1 MCVFVAQVYTTLAC
15 ALFVSAVGVY
25 MHMLLHI
32 GGLITSLAF
41 IATTMWLLSTP
52 ATPVNEVSLADGSL
66 HLVSLWFVHSI
77 TQSQLWLD
85 FATIIFSNWL
95 VSRPFLY
102 VAGISLNCCYPL
114 WGRGKDWR
122 FWRERH
128 SVRVPLLGH
137 LWRQFCTLIQG
148 TSDIEVYSSFLVMHT
163 QLRTGLSHKA
173 LLCPCGGC
181 E

>member
-1 MCVFVAQVYTTLAC
+1 MDYAASFFEGRSSNWSYGTMKNFSTISGPVRYHLQRVYTTLAC

-77 TQSQLWLD
+77 TQSQL
-85 FATIIFSNWL
+85 
-95 VSRPFLY
+95 
-102 VAGISLNCCYPL
+102 
-114 WGRGKDWR
+114 
-122 FWRERH
+122 
-128 SVRVPLLGH
+128 
-137 LWRQFCTLIQG
+137 
-148 TSDIEVYSSFLVMHT
+148 
-163 QLRTGLSHKA
+163 
-173 LLCPCGGC
+173 
-181 E
+181 